1 MRSLGKLNVELLA
14 DFPRVEIDAGFAG
27 RFIGRSSQKG
37 RIVIIFVVFRG
48 GVVVMVE
55 SSAVVFF
62 VHALGPNFR
71 QRWLWPVQ

>member
-27 RFIGRSSQKG
+27 RFVGGSSQKG

-48 GVVVMVE
+48 GVIVK

-62 VHALGPNFR
+62 PRAFGPNFR